1 MYNIWT
7 LVERPISGW
16 ALNASQ
22 WQPHS
27 AILCFRADPLRSGRL
42 RLEWMTAALHSACLF
57 VFICWFFFLSFF
69 FLFTSPRPSTYR
81 PHSHSYFF
89 FFFCSFLFFFFFFRS
104 SSFALLFHIRNTYKA
119 IPTFTK
125 SATGLC
131 AFSFAR
137 LRELAAIRRKKPNK
151 EKSRGGKRPF
161 FVTTTTSHKAA
172 SGPCQLGRPTH
183 RDQDQ

>member
-1 MYNIWT
+1 MNT
-7 LVERPISGW
+7 CR
-16 ALNASQ
+16 AS
-22 WQPHS
+22 HFRMSTKRFTMAANS
-27 AILCFRADPLRSGRL
+27 AILCFRADPLRSGRI

-69 FLFTSPRPSTYR
+69 FSPPPDLPLTA
-81 PHSHSYFF
+81 PTPTPIF
-89 FFFCSFLFFFFFFRS
+89 S
-104 SSFALLFHIRNTYKA
+104 SSFVLFSSSSSSSFTVLFPIRNTYKA

-161 FVTTTTSHKAA
+161 SVTTTASHKAA